1 MTCTYNGKIATD
13 MWSGCVT
20 KNFDSTKY
28 YDAFCKAPAAPISTT
43 PTPAGTLK
51 DAAKPSGAAR
61 VMIGGATSLLIVCAS
76 GFLTHTS

>member
-1 MTCTYNGKIATD
+1 

-20 KNFDSTKY
+20 KNIDSTKY
-28 YDAFCKAPAAPISTT
+28 YDALCKAPAAPASTT

-51 DAAKPSGAAR
+51 DAAKPSGAAS